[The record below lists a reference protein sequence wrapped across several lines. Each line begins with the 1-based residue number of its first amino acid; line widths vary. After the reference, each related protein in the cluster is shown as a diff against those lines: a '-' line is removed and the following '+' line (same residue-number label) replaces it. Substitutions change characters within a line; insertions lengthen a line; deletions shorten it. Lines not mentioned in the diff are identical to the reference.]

1 MLTWN
6 KIVFFLAIT
15 IYFFTYPVYS
25 ARAENFTD
33 ANNPAEEDITLTG
46 ESLQGIEPKNISN
59 DSNDGQNPLTEVTI
73 ERDKTQNNNGLKTGN
88 EFIDSLIEQPQ
99 TPKNP
104 LDEGFDKNQGDR
116 STMPG
121 GTIPLVNF

>member
-1 MLTWN
+1 MPSTN
-6 KIVFFLAIT
+6 NIIFFLIT
-15 IYFFTYPVYS
+15 VTSLFTYNFYS
-25 ARAENFTD
+25 ANAENLTD
-33 ANNPAEEDITLTG
+33 VNNLAEEDITLTG
-46 ESLQGIEPKNISN
+46 ESLQGIEPKSISN
-59 DSNDGQNPLTEVTI
+59 DSNDGQNTLTEVTI